1 MFAVACITLVLLLA
15 RQQPPPASAPQ
26 PADRNRTA
34 APSQDEL
41 EREFQRSLSGVA
53 LVGTF
58 RMIGKG
64 LNRDETRLSEPID
77 ERYVISEV
85 SKIVDDSWMIKAR
98 IQYADRDVEV
108 PVVVR
113 VAWAGDTPVIT
124 LDNVSIPLVGTYSA
138 RVMIYRGFYSGCWFG
153 AGYGGIMSGQIMPLN
168 SPPGE
173 PAPSS
178 TKTPEATPKR
188 SDPPAKPADPTPQTP
203 TPQPKQ

>member
-1 MFAVACITLVLLLA
+1 MFAVACTTFVLFLA
-15 RQQPPPASAPQ
+15 RQQPPPAPAPAPQ
-26 PADRNRTA
+26 TRAA

-64 LNRDETRLSEPID
+64 LNRDETRLSDPID

-85 SKIVDDSWMIKAR
+85 SKVVDDSWMIKAR

-113 VAWAGDTPVIT
+113 IAWAGDTPVIT

-153 AGYGGIMSGQIMPLN
+153 AGYGGIMSGQIVPLN
-168 SPPGE
+168 QAAGDPP
-173 PAPSS
+173 ASS
-178 TKTPEATPKR
+178 SKPPDGQPKP